1 MALGVLPSVLGD
13 AQTQARGLGEWSVFM
28 NGGQDRDDDGI
39 VWSSPIIPFDVRTR
53 ESSARVFK
61 GGVEYL

>member
-1 MALGVLPSVLGD
+1 MVGFHG
-13 AQTQARGLGEWSVFM
+13 W
-28 NGGQDRDDDGI
+28 QDRDDDGI

-53 ESSARVFK
+53 ESSAGVFK